1 MQFNRFLVRFLLQGP
16 FIVRAKSICISY
28 KSVLDGS
35 NPIACPPF
43 FTIILLFI
51 GILSVNVNA
60 LENSY
65 FKIDIPEGYKE
76 EINESSL
83 YKWTKDNNYITITID
98 NNTNRYDIL
107 RYTEDDMKKYEEYI
121 ENSINEQLKDYNI
134 KVDVKNVRKE
144 KINDRNCIVYDTVWP
159 TKESTGYD
167 TYQRGYTFTT
177 DKYIMMLTYSSDS
190 ELDNN
195 TELTNLIDS
204 FKVLDSEIV
213 YNDKY
218 RYRIMIIIAVVVGL
232 IGFTISAI
240 IKKRK

>member
-1 MQFNRFLVRFLLQGP
+1 MKKIFTMLL
-16 FIVRAKSICISY
+16 
-28 KSVLDGS
+28 
-35 NPIACPPF
+35 
-43 FTIILLFI
+43 IIITLFAETLNI
-51 GILSVNVNA
+51 NA
-60 LENSY
+60 IENNY
-65 FKIDIPEGYKE
+65 FKLNVPDGYTE

-83 YKWTKDNNYITITID
+83 YKWTKDNNYITVTID

-144 KINDRNCIVYDTVWP
+144 KINNRNCIVYDTVWP

-177 DKYIMMLTYSSDS
+177 DKYIMMITYSSDS
-190 ELDNN
+190 ELNNN
-195 TELTNLIDS
+195 TELTDLINS
-204 FKVLDSEIV
+204 FEVLDSEIV

-218 RYRIMIIIAVVVGL
+218 RYRVMIIIAVVFGL
-232 IGFTISAI
+232 VGFTISAI

>member
-1 MQFNRFLVRFLLQGP
+1 MKK
-16 FIVRAKSICISY
+16 I
-28 KSVLDGS
+28 
-35 NPIACPPF
+35 

-51 GILSVNVNA
+51 GMLSVNVNA

-195 TELTNLIDS
+195 IELTNLIDS

>member
-1 MQFNRFLVRFLLQGP
+1 MKK
-16 FIVRAKSICISY
+16 I
-28 KSVLDGS
+28 
-35 NPIACPPF
+35 

-51 GILSVNVNA
+51 GVLSVNVNA

-232 IGFTISAI
+232 IGLTISAI

>member
-1 MQFNRFLVRFLLQGP
+1 MKKIFTMLL
-16 FIVRAKSICISY
+16 
-28 KSVLDGS
+28 
-35 NPIACPPF
+35 
-43 FTIILLFI
+43 IIITLFAETLNI
-51 GILSVNVNA
+51 NA
-60 LENSY
+60 IENNY
-65 FKIDIPEGYKE
+65 FKLNVPDGYTE

-83 YKWTKDNNYITITID
+83 YKWTKDNNYITVTID

-144 KINDRNCIVYDTVWP
+144 KINNRNCIVYDTVWP

-195 TELTNLIDS
+195 TELTDLINS
-204 FKVLDSEIV
+204 FEVLDSEIV

-218 RYRIMIIIAVVVGL
+218 RYKVMIIIAVVFGL

>member
-1 MQFNRFLVRFLLQGP
+1 MKKIFTMLL
-16 FIVRAKSICISY
+16 
-28 KSVLDGS
+28 
-35 NPIACPPF
+35 
-43 FTIILLFI
+43 IIITLFAETLNI
-51 GILSVNVNA
+51 NA
-60 LENSY
+60 IENNY
-65 FKIDIPEGYKE
+65 FKLNVPDGYTE

-83 YKWTKDNNYITITID
+83 YKWTKDNNYITVTID

-144 KINDRNCIVYDTVWP
+144 KINNRNCIVYDTVWP

-177 DKYIMMLTYSSDS
+177 NKYIMMITYSSDS

-195 TELTNLIDS
+195 TELTDLINS
-204 FKVLDSEIV
+204 FEVLDSEIV

-218 RYRIMIIIAVVVGL
+218 RYRVMIIIAVVFGL

>member
-1 MQFNRFLVRFLLQGP
+1 MKKIFTMLL
-16 FIVRAKSICISY
+16 
-28 KSVLDGS
+28 
-35 NPIACPPF
+35 
-43 FTIILLFI
+43 IIITLFAETLNI
-51 GILSVNVNA
+51 NA
-60 LENSY
+60 IENNY
-65 FKIDIPEGYKE
+65 FKLNVPDGYTE

-83 YKWTKDNNYITITID
+83 YKWTKDNNYITVTID

-144 KINDRNCIVYDTVWP
+144 KINNRNCIVYDTVWP

-177 DKYIMMLTYSSDS
+177 DKYIMMLTYSSDN

>member
-1 MQFNRFLVRFLLQGP
+1 MKK
-16 FIVRAKSICISY
+16 I
-28 KSVLDGS
+28 
-35 NPIACPPF
+35 

-51 GILSVNVNA
+51 GILSVNANT

-177 DKYIMMLTYSSDS
+177 DKYIMMLTYSFDS

>member
-1 MQFNRFLVRFLLQGP
+1 MKK
-16 FIVRAKSICISY
+16 I
-28 KSVLDGS
+28 
-35 NPIACPPF
+35 

-76 EINESSL
+76 EINESNL

>member
-1 MQFNRFLVRFLLQGP
+1 MKK
-16 FIVRAKSICISY
+16 I
-28 KSVLDGS
+28 
-35 NPIACPPF
+35 
-43 FTIILLFI
+43 FTMLIILLTLFAETLNI
-51 GILSVNVNA
+51 KA

-76 EINESSL
+76 EINEASL

-195 TELTNLIDS
+195 TELINLIDS

>member
-1 MQFNRFLVRFLLQGP
+1 MKK
-16 FIVRAKSICISY
+16 I
-28 KSVLDGS
+28 
-35 NPIACPPF
+35 

-51 GILSVNVNA
+51 GMLSVNANA

-232 IGFTISAI
+232 IGLTISAI

>member
-1 MQFNRFLVRFLLQGP
+1 MKK
-16 FIVRAKSICISY
+16 I
-28 KSVLDGS
+28 
-35 NPIACPPF
+35 
-43 FTIILLFI
+43 FTILIILLTLFAE
-51 GILSVNVNA
+51 ILNIKA

-65 FKIDIPEGYKE
+65 FKINIPEEYTE
-76 EINESSL
+76 EIKESSL

-195 TELTNLIDS
+195 TELTDLINS
-204 FKVLDSEIV
+204 FEVLDNEIV

-218 RYRIMIIIAVVVGL
+218 RYRIMIVIAVVFGL
-232 IGFTISAI
+232 VGFTISAI

>member
-1 MQFNRFLVRFLLQGP
+1 MKK
-16 FIVRAKSICISY
+16 I
-28 KSVLDGS
+28 
-35 NPIACPPF
+35 

-51 GILSVNVNA
+51 GMLSVNVNA

-65 FKIDIPEGYKE
+65 FKIDIPEGYNE

>member
-1 MQFNRFLVRFLLQGP
+1 MKK
-16 FIVRAKSICISY
+16 I
-28 KSVLDGS
+28 
-35 NPIACPPF
+35 

-51 GILSVNVNA
+51 GILSVNANA

-83 YKWTKDNNYITITID
+83 HKWTKDNNYITITID

>member
-1 MQFNRFLVRFLLQGP
+1 MKK
-16 FIVRAKSICISY
+16 I
-28 KSVLDGS
+28 
-35 NPIACPPF
+35 

-51 GILSVNVNA
+51 GILSVNANA

-83 YKWTKDNNYITITID
+83 YKWTKDNNYITIAID

-167 TYQRGYTFTT
+167 TYQKGYTFTT

>member
-1 MQFNRFLVRFLLQGP
+1 MKKIFTMLL
-16 FIVRAKSICISY
+16 
-28 KSVLDGS
+28 
-35 NPIACPPF
+35 
-43 FTIILLFI
+43 IIITLFAETLNI
-51 GILSVNVNA
+51 NA
-60 LENSY
+60 IENNY
-65 FKIDIPEGYKE
+65 FKLNVPDGYTE

-83 YKWTKDNNYITITID
+83 YKWTKDNNYITVTID

-144 KINDRNCIVYDTVWP
+144 KINNRNCIVYDTVWP

-177 DKYIMMLTYSSDS
+177 DKYIMMITYSSDS

-195 TELTNLIDS
+195 TELTDLVNS
-204 FKVLDSEIV
+204 FEVLDSEIV

-218 RYRIMIIIAVVVGL
+218 RYRVMIIIAVVFGL

>member
-1 MQFNRFLVRFLLQGP
+1 MKK
-16 FIVRAKSICISY
+16 I
-28 KSVLDGS
+28 
-35 NPIACPPF
+35 

-51 GILSVNVNA
+51 GMLSVNVNA

-65 FKIDIPEGYKE
+65 FKIDIPEGYEE
-76 EINESSL
+76 EINKSSL

-121 ENSINEQLKDYNI
+121 ENSINKQLKDYNI

-177 DKYIMMLTYSSDS
+177 DKYIMMLTYSSDN

>member
-1 MQFNRFLVRFLLQGP
+1 MKK
-16 FIVRAKSICISY
+16 I
-28 KSVLDGS
+28 
-35 NPIACPPF
+35 

-51 GILSVNVNA
+51 GILSVNANA

-76 EINESSL
+76 EINESIL

>member
-1 MQFNRFLVRFLLQGP
+1 MKK
-16 FIVRAKSICISY
+16 I
-28 KSVLDGS
+28 
-35 NPIACPPF
+35 

-51 GILSVNVNA
+51 GILSVNANT

-195 TELTNLIDS
+195 IELTNLIDS

>member
-1 MQFNRFLVRFLLQGP
+1 MKKIFTMLL
-16 FIVRAKSICISY
+16 
-28 KSVLDGS
+28 
-35 NPIACPPF
+35 
-43 FTIILLFI
+43 IIITLFAETLNI
-51 GILSVNVNA
+51 NA
-60 LENSY
+60 IENNY
-65 FKIDIPEGYKE
+65 FKLNVPDGYTE

-83 YKWTKDNNYITITID
+83 YKWTKDNNYITVTID

-134 KVDVKNVRKE
+134 KVDVKNVRKD
-144 KINDRNCIVYDTVWP
+144 KINNRNCIVYDTVWP

-177 DKYIMMLTYSSDS
+177 DKYIMMITYSSDS

-195 TELTNLIDS
+195 TELTDLINS
-204 FKVLDSEIV
+204 FEVLDSEIV

-218 RYRIMIIIAVVVGL
+218 RYRVMIIIAVVFGL

>member
-1 MQFNRFLVRFLLQGP
+1 MKKIFTMLL
-16 FIVRAKSICISY
+16 
-28 KSVLDGS
+28 
-35 NPIACPPF
+35 
-43 FTIILLFI
+43 IIITLFAETLNI
-51 GILSVNVNA
+51 NA
-60 LENSY
+60 IENNY
-65 FKIDIPEGYKE
+65 FKLNVPDGYTE

-83 YKWTKDNNYITITID
+83 YKWTKDNNYITVTID

-144 KINDRNCIVYDTVWP
+144 KINNRNCIVYDTVWP

-195 TELTNLIDS
+195 TELTDLINS
-204 FKVLDSEIV
+204 FEVLDSEIV

-218 RYRIMIIIAVVVGL
+218 RYRIMIVIAVVFGL
-232 IGFTISAI
+232 VGFTISAI

>member
-1 MQFNRFLVRFLLQGP
+1 MKK
-16 FIVRAKSICISY
+16 I
-28 KSVLDGS
+28 
-35 NPIACPPF
+35 

-51 GILSVNVNA
+51 GILSVNANT

-240 IKKRK
+240 IKKRKW

>member
-1 MQFNRFLVRFLLQGP
+1 MKK
-16 FIVRAKSICISY
+16 I
-28 KSVLDGS
+28 
-35 NPIACPPF
+35 

-51 GILSVNVNA
+51 GMLSVNVNA

-83 YKWTKDNNYITITID
+83 YKWIKDNNYITITID

>member
-1 MQFNRFLVRFLLQGP
+1 MKK
-16 FIVRAKSICISY
+16 I
-28 KSVLDGS
+28 
-35 NPIACPPF
+35 
-43 FTIILLFI
+43 FTMLIILLTLFAE
-51 GILSVNVNA
+51 ILNIKA

-65 FKIDIPEGYKE
+65 FKINIPEEYTE

-195 TELTNLIDS
+195 TELTDLINS
-204 FKVLDSEIV
+204 FEVLDSEIV

-218 RYRIMIIIAVVVGL
+218 RYRIMIVIAVVFGL
-232 IGFTISAI
+232 VGFTISAI

>member
-1 MQFNRFLVRFLLQGP
+1 MKK
-16 FIVRAKSICISY
+16 I
-28 KSVLDGS
+28 
-35 NPIACPPF
+35 

-51 GILSVNVNA
+51 GMLCVNVNA

-76 EINESSL
+76 EISEPSL

-121 ENSINEQLKDYNI
+121 ENSINKQLKDYNI

-218 RYRIMIIIAVVVGL
+218 RYRIMIIIAVIFGL

>member
-1 MQFNRFLVRFLLQGP
+1 MKKIFTMLL
-16 FIVRAKSICISY
+16 
-28 KSVLDGS
+28 
-35 NPIACPPF
+35 
-43 FTIILLFI
+43 IIITLFAETLNI
-51 GILSVNVNA
+51 KAI
-60 LENSY
+60 ENNY
-65 FKIDIPEGYKE
+65 FKLNVPDGYTE

-83 YKWTKDNNYITITID
+83 YKWTKDNNYITVTID

-144 KINDRNCIVYDTVWP
+144 KINNRNCIVYDTVWP

-177 DKYIMMLTYSSDS
+177 DKYIMMITYSSDS

-195 TELTNLIDS
+195 TELTDLINS
-204 FKVLDSEIV
+204 FEVLDSEIV

-218 RYRIMIIIAVVVGL
+218 RYRVMIIIAVVFGL
-232 IGFTISAI
+232 VGFTISAI

>member
-1 MQFNRFLVRFLLQGP
+1 MTLFRISQGN
-16 FIVRAKSICISY
+16 C
-28 KSVLDGS
+28 
-35 NPIACPPF
+35 
-43 FTIILLFI
+43 
-51 GILSVNVNA
+51 
-60 LENSY
+60 
-65 FKIDIPEGYKE
+65 
-76 EINESSL
+76 
-83 YKWTKDNNYITITID
+83 
-98 NNTNRYDIL
+98 
-107 RYTEDDMKKYEEYI
+107 EEYI

-195 TELTNLIDS
+195 TELTNLINS

-218 RYRIMIIIAVVVGL
+218 RYKIMIIIAVVVGL

>member
-1 MQFNRFLVRFLLQGP
+1 MKK
-16 FIVRAKSICISY
+16 I
-28 KSVLDGS
+28 
-35 NPIACPPF
+35 

-51 GILSVNVNA
+51 GILSINVNA

-190 ELDNN
+190 ELDSN

>member
-1 MQFNRFLVRFLLQGP
+1 MKKIFTMLL
-16 FIVRAKSICISY
+16 
-28 KSVLDGS
+28 
-35 NPIACPPF
+35 
-43 FTIILLFI
+43 IIITLFAETLNI
-51 GILSVNVNA
+51 NA
-60 LENSY
+60 IENNY
-65 FKIDIPEGYKE
+65 FKLNVPDGYTE

-83 YKWTKDNNYITITID
+83 YKWTKDNNYITVTID

-144 KINDRNCIVYDTVWP
+144 KINNRNCIVYYTVWP

-177 DKYIMMLTYSSDS
+177 DKYIMMITYSSDS

-195 TELTNLIDS
+195 TELTDLVNS
-204 FKVLDSEIV
+204 FEVLDSEIV

-218 RYRIMIIIAVVVGL
+218 RYRVMIIIAVVFGL

>member
-1 MQFNRFLVRFLLQGP
+1 MKKIFTMLL
-16 FIVRAKSICISY
+16 
-28 KSVLDGS
+28 
-35 NPIACPPF
+35 
-43 FTIILLFI
+43 IIITLFAETLNI
-51 GILSVNVNA
+51 NA
-60 LENSY
+60 IENNY
-65 FKIDIPEGYKE
+65 FKLNVPDGYTE

-83 YKWTKDNNYITITID
+83 YKWTKDNNYITVTID

-144 KINDRNCIVYDTVWP
+144 KINDRNCIVYDTIWP

-195 TELTNLIDS
+195 TELTDLINS
-204 FKVLDSEIV
+204 FEVLDSEIV

-218 RYRIMIIIAVVVGL
+218 RYRIMIIIAVVFGL

>member
-1 MQFNRFLVRFLLQGP
+1 MKK
-16 FIVRAKSICISY
+16 I
-28 KSVLDGS
+28 
-35 NPIACPPF
+35 

-51 GILSVNVNA
+51 GMLSVNVNA

-76 EINESSL
+76 EINESIL

-144 KINDRNCIVYDTVWP
+144 KINDRNCIVYDTIWP

-240 IKKRK
+240 VKKRK

>member
-1 MQFNRFLVRFLLQGP
+1 MGNIEIKYL
-16 FIVRAKSICISY
+16 
-28 KSVLDGS
+28 
-35 NPIACPPF
+35 
-43 FTIILLFI
+43 
-51 GILSVNVNA
+51 NVNDLKPYEKNTRRHA
-60 LENSY
+60 
-65 FKIDIPEGYKE
+65 KE
-76 EINESSL
+76 DV
-83 YKWTKDNNYITITID
+83 K
-98 NNTNRYDIL
+98 
-107 RYTEDDMKKYEEYI
+107 YI
-121 ENSINEQLKDYNI
+121 ENSINKQLKDYNI

-204 FKVLDSEIV
+204 FKVLDSELV

-218 RYRIMIIIAVVVGL
+218 RYRIMIIIVVIFGL

>member
-1 MQFNRFLVRFLLQGP
+1 MKK
-16 FIVRAKSICISY
+16 I
-28 KSVLDGS
+28 
-35 NPIACPPF
+35 

-51 GILSVNVNA
+51 GILSINVNA

-195 TELTNLIDS
+195 TELTNLIDG

>member
-1 MQFNRFLVRFLLQGP
+1 MKK
-16 FIVRAKSICISY
+16 I
-28 KSVLDGS
+28 
-35 NPIACPPF
+35 
-43 FTIILLFI
+43 FTMLIILLTLFAETLNI
-51 GILSVNVNA
+51 KA

-177 DKYIMMLTYSSDS
+177 DKYIMMLTYSSDN

>member
-1 MQFNRFLVRFLLQGP
+1 MKK
-16 FIVRAKSICISY
+16 I
-28 KSVLDGS
+28 
-35 NPIACPPF
+35 

-232 IGFTISAI
+232 IGLTISAI

>member
-1 MQFNRFLVRFLLQGP
+1 MKK
-16 FIVRAKSICISY
+16 I
-28 KSVLDGS
+28 
-35 NPIACPPF
+35 
-43 FTIILLFI
+43 FTMLIILLTLFAE
-51 GILSVNVNA
+51 ILNIKA

-65 FKIDIPEGYKE
+65 FKINIPEEYTE
-76 EINESSL
+76 EIKESSL

-195 TELTNLIDS
+195 TELTDLINS
-204 FKVLDSEIV
+204 FEVLDNEIV

-218 RYRIMIIIAVVVGL
+218 RYRIMIVIAVVFGL
-232 IGFTISAI
+232 VGFTISAI
-240 IKKRK
+240 IKKRKLM